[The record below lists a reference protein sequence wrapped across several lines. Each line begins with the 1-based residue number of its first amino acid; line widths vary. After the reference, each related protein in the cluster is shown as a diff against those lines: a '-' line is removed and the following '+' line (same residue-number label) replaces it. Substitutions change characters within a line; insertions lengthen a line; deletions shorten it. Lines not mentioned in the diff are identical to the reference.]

1 MLDVERTV
9 TMNLTKNSK
18 NCCFI
23 RHLIDFLFRKIILM
37 QKSFFGTKL
46 CAQCPRGAHQVL
58 QFLLL
63 LLLPPKGSE
72 YINMCQYIPVGDS
85 R

>member
-1 MLDVERTV
+1 MGSAIPRMIHKPLLLDVERTV

-37 QKSFFGTKL
+37 QKSFFGTNFARNCDNAL
-46 CAQCPRGAHQVL
+46 R
-58 QFLLL
+58 
-63 LLLPPKGSE
+63 
-72 YINMCQYIPVGDS
+72 IN
-85 R
+85 